1 MAMEMEYRTAI
12 KTENEVSLWREYGI
26 ENTTAYSLA
35 VTGILY
41 FCKKKK
47 KNLNSYKVCHVS

>member
-47 KNLNSYKVCHVS
+47 KEI